1 MIVTFSNRKGG
12 VGKSSLCISLA
23 NYWSSQ
29 NIPVCVID
37 IDQLHSLLTAREVDL
52 KTDTTHLPRFD
63 IQRFKLYNELDKL
76 PEYMRQ
82 LKQSGCRIL
91 FDTPGSVENELYMHI
106 VLFSDFV
113 IVPFQY
119 EDFSIESTGEYAT
132 VLKKLREAY
141 PTLKREAVFVPNMVD
156 TRIGRVSDRQR
167 WDAWDKDIDNVAIR
181 SPRVPLR
188 VCLQRRNTL
197 FQTPE
202 ELSCVSPCFE
212 FISNIVLKND
222 L

>member
-37 IDQLHSLLTAREVDL
+37 IDPQHSLLTAREVDL
-52 KTDTTHLPRFD
+52 KTDTTHLPQFD
-63 IQRFKLYNELDKL
+63 IQRFELYNELDKL

-106 VLFSDFV
+106 VLFSDFCYCS
-113 IVPFQY
+113 VP
-119 EDFSIESTGEYAT
+119 
-132 VLKKLREAY
+132 V
-141 PTLKREAVFVPNMVD
+141 
-156 TRIGRVSDRQR
+156 
-167 WDAWDKDIDNVAIR
+167 
-181 SPRVPLR
+181 
-188 VCLQRRNTL
+188 
-197 FQTPE
+197 
-202 ELSCVSPCFE
+202 
-212 FISNIVLKND
+212 
-222 L
+222 

>member
-1 MIVTFSNRKGG
+1 
-12 VGKSSLCISLA
+12 
-23 NYWSSQ
+23 
-29 NIPVCVID
+29 
-37 IDQLHSLLTAREVDL
+37 
-52 KTDTTHLPRFD
+52 
-63 IQRFKLYNELDKL
+63 
-76 PEYMRQ
+76 MRQ

-141 PTLKREAVFVPNMVD
+141 PTLKRETVFVPNMVD